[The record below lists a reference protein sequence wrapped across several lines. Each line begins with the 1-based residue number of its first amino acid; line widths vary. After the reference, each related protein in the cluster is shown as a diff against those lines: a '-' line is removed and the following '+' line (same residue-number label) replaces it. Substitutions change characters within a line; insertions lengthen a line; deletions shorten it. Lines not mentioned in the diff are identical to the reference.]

1 MYSEQ
6 DFADI
11 SRQLKERLIVLG
23 IPAALMLAGIVTSVV
38 FRVQWLTMLLT
49 AAEGFFCLFAYHMLL
64 WPVIAYRS
72 HLNDV
77 LHGRVHTIKGA
88 FKEMEEEA
96 VLREGV
102 LYYPLMLS
110 VGNMD
115 DPEDDRLLY
124 YDANLPRPDWKQGD
138 PLTVTVHDKAVGAW
152 AREA

>member
-11 SRQLKERLIVLG
+11 SRQLKERSIVLG
-23 IPAALMLAGIVTSVV
+23 IPAALMLAGIVTAVV

-49 AAEGFFCLFAYHMLL
+49 LAEGFYCLFTYHMLL
-64 WPVIAYRS
+64 WPVIAYRN

-77 LHGRVHTIKGA
+77 LHGRVRTVKGA

-102 LYYPLMLS
+102 MYYPLMLS

-138 PLTVTVHDKAVGAW
+138 PLTVTVHDKAIGAW
-152 AREA
+152 VREA